1 MVRIPPERESGT
13 RLEVRVGDGA
23 ANPYLLIAAILA
35 AGLDGIERELVC
47 PDPAVG
53 LAYDMESA
61 PILPM
66 TFKDALDALE
76 SNVHMKQQ
84 LSPQLVETF
93 LVLKREEIQ
102 RYEGEVEDP
111 STREVTKWEQDE
123 YLLHF

>member
-1 MVRIPPERESGT
+1 
-13 RLEVRVGDGA
+13 
-23 ANPYLLIAAILA
+23 
-35 AGLDGIERELVC
+35 
-47 PDPAVG
+47 
-53 LAYDMESA
+53 
-61 PILPM
+61 
-66 TFKDALDALE
+66 
-76 SNVHMKQQ
+76 MKQQ

>member
-1 MVRIPPERESGT
+1 
-13 RLEVRVGDGA
+13 
-23 ANPYLLIAAILA
+23 
-35 AGLDGIERELVC
+35 
-47 PDPAVG
+47 
-53 LAYDMESA
+53 MESA